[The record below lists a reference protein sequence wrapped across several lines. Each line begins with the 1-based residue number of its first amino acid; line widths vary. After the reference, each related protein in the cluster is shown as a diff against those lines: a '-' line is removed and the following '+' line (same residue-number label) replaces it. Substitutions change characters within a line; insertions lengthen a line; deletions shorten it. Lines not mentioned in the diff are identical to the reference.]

1 MKVSYF
7 ERWSVE
13 RGLAQ
18 TKTVLTGIMQV
29 FDTVLLDQIWQLAA
43 SLFLM

>member
-13 RGLAQ
+13 TGLAQ
-18 TKTVLTGIMQV
+18 TKTVPTGIMQV
-29 FDTVLLDQIWQLAA
+29 FDTVLLDQIWQLAV